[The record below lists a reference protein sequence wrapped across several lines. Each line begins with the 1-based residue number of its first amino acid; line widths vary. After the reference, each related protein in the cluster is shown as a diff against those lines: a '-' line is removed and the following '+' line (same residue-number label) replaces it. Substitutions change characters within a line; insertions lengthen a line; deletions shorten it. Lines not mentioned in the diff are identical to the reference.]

1 MKSGSASIVFA
12 LLFALARPAAAA
24 AAGTVTVTPAEDEA
38 AVLHNPNMGWVLYEN
53 FPLDPNPQ
61 GSSTLLTLPGERFDG
76 VDEVALMFSW
86 YDVER
91 TPDVYDFSRVD
102 QAYDYW
108 RKFGKR
114 IQLRMSAET
123 LLWWDNANPPA
134 GKGVPDYVV
143 ARLSEAE
150 VQTRGTKD
158 IPPYRVVDARNPYYL
173 QRLEKFLAA
182 VAKHYR
188 GEREVTLVD
197 LRGFGLWGEWHQGFK
212 YPSLP
217 ERHKALSGVIDR
229 WSAAFPHNWVAL
241 SCSYDPDMPPEL
253 WSGPTNTFDAKFT
266 THYDEFV
273 RFSAFDHALTKPNV
287 TWRRDGCGGA
297 VHSNERKFLDAA
309 FKALSKGPF
318 MSEFMDGYA
327 SSKKG
332 KPGWIEWKVEDAL
345 SLHPNYINL
354 LGYQCADALA
364 FLHERKDLVEHG
376 LRTMGYRL
384 VPTKL
389 TYPSEIVSGAK
400 FEITGQWVNRAVGRA
415 MRDFTLRLTLVNA
428 EGKVI
433 ATTDAGPLEAS
444 KWVKGKSYA
453 VQNTATFTD
462 VAAAGTY
469 NLCLALVDPKGGA
482 AISLPLKGAA
492 AQGGYRVGTVKVSVN
507 K

>member
-1 MKSGSASIVFA
+1 MCG
-12 LLFALARPAAAA
+12 PAAAGA
-24 AAGTVTVTPAEDEA
+24 ATVTVTPAEDEQ

-53 FPLDPNPQ
+53 YPVDQ
-61 GSSTLLTLPGERFDG
+61 HDASTMVSLPGQRFDG

-86 YDVER
+86 YDVEK

-108 RKFGKR
+108 KKFGKR

-134 GKGVPDYVV
+134 GKGMPDYVV
-143 ARLSEAE
+143 AKLSEAE
-150 VQTRGTKD
+150 KHMRGTKD

-173 QRLEKFLAA
+173 ERLEKFLAA

-188 GEREVTLVD
+188 GEREVTLID

-212 YPSLP
+212 YPSLE
-217 ERHKALSGVIDR
+217 ERHKALSGIIDR
-229 WSAAFPHNWVAL
+229 WSAAFPDNWVAL
-241 SCSYDPDMPPEL
+241 SCSYDPDMPKEL
-253 WSGPTNTFDAKFT
+253 WSGPTNKFDEKFT
-266 THYDEFV
+266 KHYDEFAKY
-273 RFSAFDHALTKPNV
+273 SAFDHALTKSNV

-309 FKALSKGPF
+309 FNTLTKGPF
-318 MSEFMDGYA
+318 MCEFMDGYE

-354 LGYQCADALA
+354 LGYQCGDALA
-364 FLHERKDLVEHG
+364 FLHERKDLIEHG

-389 TYPSEIVSGAK
+389 TYPTEIVSGEK
-400 FEITGQWVNRAVGRA
+400 FEITGEWVNRAVGRA
-415 MRDFTLRLTLVNA
+415 MRDFTLRLTLANND
-428 EGKVI
+428 GKVI
-433 ATTDAGPLEAS
+433 ATADAGAIATS
-444 KWVKGKSYA
+444 KWVKGKTYP
-453 VQNTATFTD
+453 VQNTATFND

-469 NLCLALVDPKGGA
+469 NLCLTLVDPQDGA
-482 AISLPLKGAA
+482 AIGLPLKDADG
-492 AQGGYRVGTVKVSVN
+492 QGGYRVGTVNVSS
-507 K
+507 KK

>member
-1 MKSGSASIVFA
+1 MCG
-12 LLFALARPAAAA
+12 PAAAGA
-24 AAGTVTVTPAEDEA
+24 ATVTVTPAEDEQ

-53 FPLDPNPQ
+53 YPVDQ
-61 GSSTLLTLPGERFDG
+61 HDASTMVSLPGQRFDG

-86 YDVER
+86 YDVEK

-108 RKFGKR
+108 KKFGKR

-134 GKGVPDYVV
+134 GKGMPDYVV
-143 ARLSEAE
+143 AKLSEAE
-150 VQTRGTKD
+150 KHMRGTKD

-173 QRLEKFLAA
+173 ERLEKFLAA

-188 GEREVTLVD
+188 GEREVTLID

-212 YPSLP
+212 YPSLE
-217 ERHKALSGVIDR
+217 ERHKALSGIIDR
-229 WSAAFPHNWVAL
+229 WSAAFPDNWVAL
-241 SCSYDPDMPPEL
+241 SCSYDPDMPKEL
-253 WSGPTNTFDAKFT
+253 WSGPTNKFDEKFT
-266 THYDEFV
+266 KHYDEFAKY
-273 RFSAFDHALTKPNV
+273 SAFDHALTKSNV

-309 FKALSKGPF
+309 FNTLTKGPF
-318 MSEFMDGYA
+318 MCEFMDGYE

-354 LGYQCADALA
+354 LGYQCGDALA
-364 FLHERKDLVEHG
+364 FLHERKDLIEHG

-389 TYPSEIVSGAK
+389 TYPTEIVSGEK
-400 FEITGQWVNRAVGRA
+400 FEIGGEWVNRAVGRA
-415 MRDFTLRLTLVNA
+415 MRDFTLRLTLENA
-428 EGKVI
+428 DGKVI
-433 ATTDAGPLEAS
+433 ATADAGPLETS
-444 KWVKGKSYA
+444 TWVKGKSYDFR
-453 VQNTATFTD
+453 NTATFKD
-462 VAAAGTY
+462 VATAGTY

-482 AISLPLKGAA
+482 AIGLPLTDADGR
-492 AQGGYRVGTVKVSVN
+492 GGYRVGKVTVSVF